1 MFAIFVFY
9 AQSMSRYK
17 FSIPNG
23 IVQFVVRVGSLHLNA
38 SGSWDERAV
47 WSAERLVEFDGPTI
61 TSENEKKKLQPLKKN
76 QI

>member
-38 SGSWDERAV
+38 SGS
-47 WSAERLVEFDGPTI
+47 
-61 TSENEKKKLQPLKKN
+61 
-76 QI
+76 